1 MICLNL
7 TIFRPNLLN
16 VTILKQIIIFL
27 KSDTFPTFPEH
38 KVMCRSELCEHR
50 EPRSR
55 FTVLDPEELG
65 VENPQKY
72 WIFSIC

>member
-1 MICLNL
+1 MHDGTCAQSYVSL
-7 TIFRPNLLN
+7 TI
-16 VTILKQIIIFL
+16 ILAAAGG
-27 KSDTFPTFPEH
+27 
-38 KVMCRSELCEHR
+38 EHR